1 MKRASQI
8 LNHTKPLIMPSP
20 ASARMLQTSAA
31 LIIGDEVLNGKISDT
46 NSKFFAK
53 YCFALG
59 LDLRRVEVVPDDEG
73 DIVESVRR
81 LAANYDFVV
90 TSGGIGPTHDD
101 ITYEAI
107 GRAFE
112 MPLQQHQST
121 VERMTRLSKRKIDFA
136 DTEARAAQLR
146 MATFPV
152 PRPQGSAAAD
162 PLVASLP
169 NTVEVSYMAE
179 DLWVPI
185 VQVAGKVHI
194 LPGVPSLFTRL
205 LEGIRPSLA
214 AQVDESRQQVRFF
227 VMTDLPESAMAPYL
241 RRLQARVDEKDVKI
255 GSYPHMALRKN
266 TVSII
271 GRKGD
276 TEYLKEVVRDVELNL
291 KGQEISAEKEEGNS
305 HE

>member
-1 MKRASQI
+1 
-8 LNHTKPLIMPSP
+8 MPIPS
-20 ASARMLQTSAA
+20 STRLLQTSAA

-59 LDLRRVEVVPDDEG
+59 LDLQKVEVVPDDEA
-73 DIVESVRR
+73 DIVESIQR
-81 LAANYDFVV
+81 LAKRYDFVV

-107 GRAFE
+107 AKAFDMSVE
-112 MPLQQHQST
+112 QHADT
-121 VERMTRLSKRKIDFA
+121 VERMTRLSRRKIDFS
-136 DTEARAAQLR
+136 DTEARTAQLR
-146 MATFPV
+146 MASFPV
-152 PRPQGSAAAD
+152 ARPQGSSAV
-162 PLVASLP
+162 LSELP
-169 NTVEVSYMAE
+169 NTVTVTYVAE

-185 VQVAGKVHI
+185 VCVGGKVNI

-205 LEGIRPSLA
+205 LEGIKPELEKNID
-214 AQVDESRQQVRFF
+214 QSRQQVRFF
-227 VMTDLPESAMAPYL
+227 VMTDLPESVMAPYL

-255 GSYPHMALRKN
+255 GSYPHMELKKN

-276 TEYLKEVVRDVELNL
+276 VEYLREVVKDVEKNL
-291 KGQEISAEKEEGNS
+291 KGEEISAEKEEGNS
-305 HE
+305 HKG

>member
-1 MKRASQI
+1 MLRATQ
-8 LNHTKPLIMPSP
+8 LLQHTRLMPIPS
-20 ASARMLQTSAA
+20 STRLLQTSAA

-59 LDLRRVEVVPDDEG
+59 LDLQKVEVVPDDEA
-73 DIVESVRR
+73 DIVESIQR
-81 LAANYDFVV
+81 LAKRYDFVV

-107 GRAFE
+107 AKAFDMSVE
-112 MPLQQHQST
+112 QHADT
-121 VERMTRLSKRKIDFA
+121 VERMTRLSRRKIDFS
-136 DTEARAAQLR
+136 DTEARTAQLR
-146 MATFPV
+146 MASFPV
-152 PRPQGSAAAD
+152 ARPQGSSAV
-162 PLVASLP
+162 LSELP
-169 NTVEVSYMAE
+169 NTVTVTYVAE

-185 VQVAGKVHI
+185 VCVGGKVNI

-205 LEGIRPSLA
+205 LEGIKPELEKNID
-214 AQVDESRQQVRFF
+214 QSRQQVRFF
-227 VMTDLPESAMAPYL
+227 VMTDLPESVMAPYL

-255 GSYPHMALRKN
+255 GSYPHMELKKN

-276 TEYLKEVVRDVELNL
+276 VEYLREVVKDVEKNL
-291 KGQEISAEKEEGNS
+291 KGEEISAEKEEGNS
-305 HE
+305 HKG